1 MSEIQQSQAQNTTQ
15 SKLQQGTAPATAEAP
30 LTAEQAVAELRA
42 LKARLPNVDPLTDQ
56 ERKQA
61 REQARLAL
69 SAEAMQASINTI
81 GAADAVAQAA
91 GVPPEDARQFVDET
105 AHWTAVEAELKS
117 LFTGVSDANLLR
129 RQRLGILASKVYG
142 IAREVARDNPSVRI
156 HVKEIKRLRSLARGR
171 KRQAAAPA
179 PEAPAQAQTPQATAT
194 ASEPSSDTSTKTK

>member
-1 MSEIQQSQAQNTTQ
+1 MSEIQQSQIQNTTP
-15 SKLQQGTAPATAEAP
+15 SKLQQGTAPAAADAP

-61 REQARLAL
+61 REQARLGL
-69 SAEAMQASINTI
+69 SAEAVQASINTI

-91 GVPPEDARQFVDET
+91 GLPPEDARQFMEQT
-105 AHWTAVEAELKS
+105 AHWTAVEAELKT

-129 RQRLGILASKVYG
+129 RQRMGILASKVYG
-142 IAREVARDNPSVRI
+142 IAKEVARDNPDVRT

-171 KRQAAAPA
+171 KRRAAAPA
-179 PEAPAQAQTPQATAT
+179 PEPAAQPQTTAPAATDTP
-194 ASEPSSDTSTKTK
+194 SPDTSTKTK